1 MNRCHQCHGPLG
13 LADLEMVRHWFSLTT
28 GSAPSSGKRQVTVC
42 PVCDAYALGA
52 ELGNPLPFYSDA
64 IAAFVTVNDSDWWN
78 CDPQHCDIREW
89 PDFGCLTFSES
100 ALHSAIEFARNA
112 EPELVAQDTPL
123 PFDPMLLG
131 VTGIP
136 EDEDPE
142 CVWRSE
148 LNTLHSRLRGAYS
161 LSEIDAAIRKLI
173 RIIAQDTDRTRH
185 PQPK

>member
-64 IAAFVTVNDSDWWN
+64 IAAFVTVNDWDWWN
-78 CDPQHCDIREW
+78 CDPQNCDIREW

-100 ALHSAIEFARNA
+100 AVHSAVNFVRKTGASLISMASTHPLDA
-112 EPELVAQDTPL
+112 KLVGP
-123 PFDPMLLG
+123 
-131 VTGIP
+131 TGIP
-136 EDEDPE
+136 EDTNIATE
-142 CVWRSE
+142 WAQQLRSLHARMRGEYSSHE
-148 LNTLHSRLRGAYS
+148 L
-161 LSEIDAAIRKLI
+161 DAAIRRLI
-173 RIIAQDTDRTRH
+173 AVIG
-185 PQPK
+185 